1 MRLGLDSYS
10 LRWQCWDAFQFI
22 DFAQELGLDNV
33 QYSSRE
39 NLASHEEAY
48 LLSVKEY
55 AARRGLTIEI
65 GMGSIDR
72 HAASFRPQFGSGEEQ
87 LSDMIRAA
95 AIIGSPVVRCF
106 LGSQDERAGAVPLA
120 EHIAEC
126 VRVIQAV
133 APLACERG
141 IKVALENHGGVDLL
155 AREMIELVERAG
167 TETVGVCLDTGNP
180 AYAGEDPLLAVELLA
195 PYTITT
201 HIRDTRIWATPDG
214 ALAQWVPMGAGNL
227 DIQRVVAILA
237 AQAPDAPLNLEVITG
252 VEPQTLPYLDPD
264 STFWQQYPEMP
275 ARDFARFI
283 AGAQRGTA
291 APFEQLTMPRGV
303 WQPQGEQADA
313 VIRQQRQH
321 FEDSVHHVRAITA

>member
-1 MRLGLDSYS
+1 
-10 LRWQCWDAFQFI
+10 
-22 DFAQELGLDNV
+22 
-33 QYSSRE
+33 
-39 NLASHEEAY
+39 
-48 LLSVKEY
+48 
-55 AARRGLTIEI
+55 
-65 GMGSIDR
+65 
-72 HAASFRPQFGSGEEQ
+72 
-87 LSDMIRAA
+87 
-95 AIIGSPVVRCF
+95 
-106 LGSQDERAGAVPLA
+106 LA

-133 APLACERG
+133 APLARERG

-227 DIQRVVAILA
+227 DITRVVAILA
-237 AQAPDAPLNLEVITG
+237 EQAPDAPLNLEVITG
-252 VEPQTLPYLDPD
+252 VEPQALPYLDPD